1 MKAPNMTAQALR
13 KIEQGLNALAD
24 DVRNHDVDDLQ
35 HDLRVIAIQI
45 GAQAEMMENGLTER
59 EATNP

>member
-1 MKAPNMTAQALR
+1 MTAQALR